1 MAEPTKSYNMLA
13 NALRD
18 WYEMPGK
25 WNAGSKRFFKQ
36 TLKAYIITNVVN
48 AAAQSLMDAFRNKK
62 DDDTTYGERWLAAYK
77 DNVIDNLNPVQLI
90 PYMKDILSIAQGY
103 DVNRLDMQGL
113 SKLFAGVRNVQ
124 KYATDADY
132 RENHT
137 WLEAAESLMSG
148 ISSVTGIPIYNVERD
163 FKAIYNTTTGKYLGG
178 IKRKNSRQY
187 ERMLDA
193 YLSEDNAAYKEIEGE
208 LKEKGLEKKEITSK
222 VKKEMKDG
230 YLAGDISEKEA
241 KKFLREKAGQSDE
254 EIWCTLEEWNY
265 GETYQRLYD
274 AIDNSINK
282 GADREA
288 IFDYISEAKSKGG
301 KENKD
306 ISGVVTRE
314 YKKKYL
320 KAKEKGKYADMKNL
334 LISIYMHLGY
344 TNAEANKKIEEWSKK
359 KTK

>member
-1 MAEPTKSYNMLA
+1 
-13 NALRD
+13 
-18 WYEMPGK
+18 
-25 WNAGSKRFFKQ
+25 
-36 TLKAYIITNVVN
+36 
-48 AAAQSLMDAFRNKK
+48 
-62 DDDTTYGERWLAAYK
+62 
-77 DNVIDNLNPVQLI
+77 
-90 PYMKDILSIAQGY
+90 
-103 DVNRLDMQGL
+103 MQGL
-113 SKLFAGVRNVQ
+113 SKLYAGAVSIQ

-132 RENHT
+132 REKHT
-137 WLEAAESLMSG
+137 WLEAAEPFVNGVSL
-148 ISSVTGIPIYNVERD
+148 ITGIPIYNVERD
-163 FKAIYNTTTGKYLGG
+163 FKALYNNITGKYLGG
-178 IKRKNSRQY
+178 IKRTDSRQY
-187 ERMLDA
+187 ERMLNA
-193 YLSEDNAAYKEIEGE
+193 YLSGDKELYKEVEGE

-241 KKFLREKAGQSDE
+241 KKFLKEKAGQSDE
-254 EIWCTLEEWNY
+254 KIWCTLEEWNY